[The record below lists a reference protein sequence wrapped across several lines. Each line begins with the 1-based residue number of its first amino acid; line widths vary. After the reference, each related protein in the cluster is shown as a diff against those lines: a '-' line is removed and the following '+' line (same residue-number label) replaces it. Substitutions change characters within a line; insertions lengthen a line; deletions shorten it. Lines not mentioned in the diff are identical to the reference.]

1 MAGRAAC
8 WLAAAVLT
16 APCCAHQ
23 GQIEV
28 GLGGESQSAPLVRI
42 DPQGVL
48 LDLGL
53 RQRLRGEHLRLDLQG
68 LLDSAPADGPDG
80 GPGALL
86 AGSASIKRAPSQPDF
101 DLRVL
106 SLQPSLQRATPL
118 GTFGLGLQWQRID
131 AAGRFARS
139 TRGVQLSWTQAQR
152 SGFTTALIDIGRQRQ
167 GSAFADLDARSRSW
181 MLQQHLQLD
190 RGAIDTLDLALIGAR
205 ESNLRGF
212 DELSN
217 RSHLVQGTLQGQA
230 AGWRWSAGLAWQR
243 ARFDASAFFDD
254 DVQRDH
260 AWMLDGALSHP
271 LGDQL
276 SLRLSATAQVN
287 RSNTR
292 LYDNR
297 YRQWGLALRATW

>member
-1 MAGRAAC
+1 VIWRAAC
-8 WLAAAVLT
+8 WLAAALST
-16 APCCAHQ
+16 PCFAHQ
-23 GQIEV
+23 GQIDV

-68 LLDSAPADGPDG
+68 LLDSAPADGPQG
-80 GPGALL
+80 LGALL

-131 AAGRFARS
+131 AADRFARS
-139 TRGVQLSWTQAQR
+139 TRGVQLSWTRAQD
-152 SGFTTALIDIGRQRQ
+152 SGFTTALIDIGRQRH
-167 GSAFADLDARSRSW
+167 GSEFADLDARSRSW

-190 RGAIDTLDLALIGAR
+190 SGALNSLDLALIGAR
-205 ESNLRGF
+205 EANLRGF

-217 RSHLVQGTLQGQA
+217 RTQLVQGTLQGQA

-254 DVQRDH
+254 DVRRDR

-276 SLRLSATAQVN
+276 SLRLTATAQVN
-287 RSNTR
+287 KSNTR

-297 YRQWGLALRATW
+297 YRQWGLALRAAW